1 MCLYILC
8 YMFLQHSCSVF
19 NMIPLSNLFKD
30 ISSSGIIPVLQ
41 IRIQKLKEIGQEKLL
56 AKDSQLVKGREGV
69 KGKRIL

>member
-1 MCLYILC
+1 
-8 YMFLQHSCSVF
+8 
-19 NMIPLSNLFKD
+19 MIPLSNLFKD